1 MLTLLNVILLTIKSI
16 IFLASIA
23 GNFLVGFVVLRNRDM
38 RTPFNY
44 LLVNLA
50 AADIVYPSFLLSHYI
65 ASLTIETAD
74 EMPGN
79 AICMSLS
86 KAAWVGAFAGVFTMI
101 VVARERYYTVVNPH
115 GIKGKLTIQSVKIII
130 PSSWFLSVLI
140 NIRGFVLQGIGN
152 EIAVKS
158 CDHHW
163 TNKTLELAYLLIWL
177 VLLCISLLLMVGF
190 YSIVVHNLWVR
201 PKRHVNKEHTIQ
213 KQGVLKVRK
222 RVTLMVLIVSAM
234 FEICWITDT
243 IFHAIVVD
251 FRSAEISIVHAVIM
265 LNSAINPF
273 VYALLSQRFRQ
284 KMKRTIRFWS
294 PSSERTIAPEESS
307 YQLKRL
313 PATPSTL

>member
-50 AADIVYPSFLLSHYI
+50 AADIVYPSFLLSHYM

-163 TNKTLELAYLLIWL
+163 TNKTLELAYQLIWL
-177 VLLCISLLLMVGF
+177 VLLCISLLLM
-190 YSIVVHNLWVR
+190 
-201 PKRHVNKEHTIQ
+201 
-213 KQGVLKVRK
+213 QGVLKVRK

-243 IFHAIVVD
+243 ILHAIVVD

-294 PSSERTIAPEESS
+294 PSSERTVAPEESS

-313 PATPSTL
+313 PATPSTPEKK